1 MMLKEELLQPFLTQV
16 AISYTTT
23 AFLPLGTRIWLIR
36 FVNMRELVTEE
47 KLHVR
52 CVSLTLIVL
61 PLPVEFF
68 LQVVHLL
75 SDFLDIQ
82 HLQNQV
88 VYVLHAGV
96 RGLSNRVLWVLWRV
110 GQLGRLWIWKST

>member
-1 MMLKEELLQPFLTQV
+1 M
-16 AISYTTT
+16 
-23 AFLPLGTRIWLIR
+23 PLGTRIWLIR

-47 KLHVR
+47 KLNVQY
-52 CVSLTLIVL
+52 VSLTLIVF

-75 SDFLDIQ
+75 PDLLDVQ

-88 VYVLHAGV
+88 VYILHVGV
-96 RGLSNRVLWVLWRV
+96 
-110 GQLGRLWIWKST
+110 

>member
-1 MMLKEELLQPFLTQV
+1 
-16 AISYTTT
+16 
-23 AFLPLGTRIWLIR
+23 
-36 FVNMRELVTEE
+36 MRELVTEE